1 MLHRSLPVPAFLPA
15 ILALFLSA
23 ADAGAQEA
31 DRGFSLD
38 LFGAYITAESGG
50 ETADEESWGL
60 RGSYRFTNTWALEA
74 ALSTVRDEGTNVYF
88 GDLSAKAY
96 FFHSGRVE
104 AYLLGGAGLLA
115 IDDLESGEGT
125 LHLGLGA
132 EIKLSDRA
140 YLRPEVRGHWLA
152 EDVGAVTFM
161 EYSLGI
167 GWRF

>member
-1 MLHRSLPVPAFLPA
+1 MLHRSLSIQALLAA

-23 ADAGAQEA
+23 AGVNAQEA

-38 LFGAYITAESGG
+38 LFGTYITLESGG
-50 ETADEESWGL
+50 ETADEEAWGL
-60 RGSYRFTNTWALEA
+60 RGSYRFTSVWALEA
-74 ALSTVRDEGTNVYF
+74 ALSAIRTEGTNVYF

-96 FFHSGRVE
+96 FLHSGRVE

-115 IDDLESGEGT
+115 IDDLESGQGT

-132 EIKLSDRA
+132 EIKMSDRA
-140 YLRPEVRGHWLA
+140 YLRPEVRGRWLA
-152 EDVGAVTFM
+152 EDVDAVTFM